1 MKRFVYM
8 FLILMAATSCLSRE
22 FTEQDSYISFD
33 TRKITVPSDVDEGSV
48 CDTLFITSNRTWGA
62 VFAEEVDWV
71 KIKVNGNENL
81 AGVSKISALP
91 LEFEDNESD
100 QERSVELLVS
110 HESKVEK
117 ITVVQEAKS
126 RRLAITSVPAGIE
139 SISADG
145 DTFDISFRC
154 NTEWKARVD
163 YTDGMLVTLSA
174 EEGNRSS
181 TISVTVKGNDD
192 PDKEKKGVITLSAED
207 CPEIDIVLTQKKW
220 TPYFILEDKSEVNVQ
235 DGANGYA
242 IAFKTN
248 LNWSAEIIS
257 VENYDAAK
265 VSLSETFGDKSAN
278 NVKVDFLGCT
288 AFGQKGKIVVR
299 ITPEGLPAETL
310 TLYQNPAIRVSF
322 QTPSTANNWPFV
334 TPLFSEFTK
343 SSATATYVGERTE
356 FVLPHGYSLFMYS
369 VKGFW
374 LNTVTGFLGGGNE
387 GDYIELP
394 IVEGRRPVR
403 FEYKFLGTTPIRC
416 CVRTAEGRE
425 LEGTT
430 FNTGAQGSV
439 TAVDLNGT
447 VETEV
452 YRIVTLNTQYFQ
464 LDDLV
469 IYYE

>member
-1 MKRFVYM
+1 M
-8 FLILMAATSCLSRE
+8 FMILMAATSCLSRE
-22 FTEQDSYISFD
+22 FTEQNPYISFD
-33 TRKITVPSDVDEGSV
+33 TRNITVPSDVDAGSV

-62 VFAEEVDWV
+62 VFADEVEWV
-71 KIKVNGNENL
+71 KMKVNGNENL

-110 HESKVEK
+110 YESKVEK

-126 RRLAITSVPAGIE
+126 RRLVLTSVPDGIE

-145 DTFDISFRC
+145 ETFDISFLC

-174 EEGNRSS
+174 EEGSRSS
-181 TISVTVKGNDD
+181 TITVTVKGNND

-207 CPEIDIVLTQKKW
+207 CPDIDIFLTQKKW
-220 TPYFILEDKSEVNVQ
+220 TPYFNLEDKSEVNVQ
-235 DGANGYA
+235 DGANGYT

-248 LNWSAEIIS
+248 LNWTAEIVSI
-257 VENYDAAK
+257 ENYEADKVRLSATSGDGAAK
-265 VSLSETFGDKSAN
+265 K
-278 NVKVDFLGCT
+278 VKVNFLGCT
-288 AFGQKGKIVVR
+288 AFGKTGKIVVR
-299 ITPEGLPAETL
+299 FIPEGLPEQTV
-310 TLYQNPAIRVSF
+310 TLYQKPAIRVSF
-322 QTPSTANNWPFV
+322 ATPSTANNWPFV
-334 TPLFSEFTK
+334 IPQFSEFTK
-343 SSATATYVGERTE
+343 SSATAIYVGERTE
-356 FVLPHGYSLFMYS
+356 FALPHGYSLFMCS
-369 VKGFW
+369 SKGFW
-374 LNTVTGFLGGGNE
+374 LNAATGFLGGGAE

-394 IVEGRRPVR
+394 VVPGRRPIR
-403 FEYKFLGTTPIRC
+403 IEYKFLGTTPIRC
-416 CVRTAEGRE
+416 CVRSTEGRE
-425 LEGTT
+425 LEGST